1 MVELKIASNSAKKI
15 YNADEIAD
23 GTVTWTTE
31 RSGTPGK
38 LEYTIVK
45 TGDMSYLE
53 GDRTTLSVDGKG
65 LFWGYVFKK
74 SKSMDKIKTTCYDQ
88 LRYLKAKQ
96 SYKFAGMT
104 AAGVIRQIAEDFGL
118 TVGYIEPVKTV
129 LPDKL
134 YEDKTLLD
142 IITDC
147 VNRTI
152 IDTGQIYVFYDDFG
166 KLTLKAA
173 NDMKSRC
180 VIGDKSYATEY
191 TYDTSIDN
199 AYNFIKLVYLNQK
212 TGGSD
217 AYAARDSEA
226 VLHWGFLQYY
236 EKVDNM
242 NEAQIKELA
251 SQYLN
256 YYCQRHRTLKIS
268 ALGIP
273 EVRAGSMITIDIPGL
288 GDINLKKMLLVDKC
302 THKISSGSHTMDLE
316 MKVYNG

>member
-1 MVELKIASNSAKKI
+1 MIELKIASKSAKKT
-15 YNADEIAD
+15 YSADAITD

-45 TGDMSYLE
+45 TGTMSYLE
-53 GDRTTLSVDGKG
+53 GDKTTLTLDGHNM
-65 LFWGYVFKK
+65 FSGYVFKK
-74 SKSMDKIKTTCYDQ
+74 SKSLDKIKTICYDQ

-96 SYKFAGMT
+96 TYKFVGMT
-104 AAGVIRQIAEDFGL
+104 AAGVIRQIAKDFDL
-118 TVGYIEPVKTV
+118 DVGYIEPVQTV
-129 LPDKL
+129 LPGKI
-134 YEDKTLLD
+134 YENKTLLD

-147 VNRTI
+147 VSQTSI
-152 IDTGQIYVFYDDFG
+152 ATGKVYVFYDDFG
-166 KLTLKAA
+166 ELTLKAA
-173 NDMKSRC
+173 ENMKSNY
-180 VIGDKSYATEY
+180 VIGNESYATGY
-191 TYDTSIDN
+191 TYDTSIDD
-199 AYNFIKLVYLNQK
+199 AYNYIKLVYLNK
-212 TGGSD
+212 ESGNGD
-217 AYAARDSEA
+217 AYVAEDSGA
-226 VLHWGFLQYY
+226 IKDWGFLQYY

-242 NEAQIKELA
+242 NEAQIKERA
-251 SQYLN
+251 KQYLD

-273 EVRAGSMITIDIPGL
+273 EIRAGSMITIDIPGL